1 MRTLCVALAIVAAL
15 SAAGC
20 GSGSVPEADRLPS
33 VTLTSRDDGDD
44 ETALTFLFTKMERAN
59 FSGKALR
66 VAIVKSG
73 EKPSPDGPF
82 MKDPPGE
89 VSVAVRIGKVT
100 GSASV
105 IFVPMWGPSSVPT
118 EFLDLAVPGG
128 GTNTVSLPA
137 LAEHRVKQITQTCT
151 GPNRPIPFDPE
162 KGIDLITVG
171 YAPDAYSLRIWA
183 ERHE

>member
-1 MRTLCVALAIVAAL
+1 MRILCVALAIITGV

-20 GSGSVPEADRLPS
+20 GSGPGSDADRLPS
-33 VTLTSRDDGDD
+33 VTLVSRVDGDD
-44 ETALTFLFTKMERAN
+44 EVTLTFLFTKMERAG

-73 EKPSPDGPF
+73 EKPSSDGPF

-89 VSVAVRIGKVT
+89 MSVAVSVGKVT

-105 IFVPMWGPSSVPT
+105 LFVPMWGASDFPD
-118 EFLDLAVPGG
+118 EFLDLDVSGG
-128 GTNTVSLPA
+128 GINTVSLPT
-137 LAEHRVKQITQTCT
+137 LAELRVKQITQTCT

-162 KGIDLITVG
+162 KGIDLVTVG
-171 YAPDAYSLRIWA
+171 YAPDAYRLRVWA

>member
-1 MRTLCVALAIVAAL
+1 MRTLCVALAIIAGM

-20 GSGSVPEADRLPS
+20 GSGPVSEADRLPS
-33 VTLTSRDDGDD
+33 VTLTSREAGDD
-44 ETALTFLFTKMERAN
+44 EITLTFLFTKMERAN

-66 VAIVKSG
+66 VAIVKTG

-89 VSVAVRIGKVT
+89 VSVAVHVGKVT

-105 IFVPMWGPSSVPT
+105 IFVPMWGPSDFPT
-118 EFLDLAVPGG
+118 EFLDLAISGG
-128 GTNTVSLPA
+128 GTNTISLPA
-137 LAEHRVKQITQTCT
+137 LAELRVKQITQTCT

-171 YAPDAYSLRIWA
+171 YAPDAYSLRVWA